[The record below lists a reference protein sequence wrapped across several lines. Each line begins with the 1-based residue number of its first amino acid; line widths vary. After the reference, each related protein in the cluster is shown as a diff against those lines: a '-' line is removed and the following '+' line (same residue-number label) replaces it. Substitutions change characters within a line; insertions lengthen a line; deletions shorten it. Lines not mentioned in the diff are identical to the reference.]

1 MIIKTTCL
9 QIPGQDDELPGG
21 DSEVNQKKISPDE
34 PDGKVKK
41 DVNGTINN
49 VAESSKKD
57 VDIERK
63 ITTKYENFNASSLQ
77 RHTSKSSLAS
87 IKSRIMV

>member
-1 MIIKTTCL
+1 M
-9 QIPGQDDELPGG
+9 
-21 DSEVNQKKISPDE
+21 
-34 PDGKVKK
+34 
-41 DVNGTINN
+41 NGTAKN
-49 VAESSKKD
+49 VAESPRKD

-87 IKSRIMV
+87 IKSRIMVGLLTDDGVLTVLT

>member
-1 MIIKTTCL
+1 M
-9 QIPGQDDELPGG
+9 
-21 DSEVNQKKISPDE
+21 
-34 PDGKVKK
+34 
-41 DVNGTINN
+41 NGNAKQ
-49 VAESSKKD
+49 VAESPKKD

-87 IKSRIMV
+87 IKSRIMVRLLTGLYCVAQLTVLS